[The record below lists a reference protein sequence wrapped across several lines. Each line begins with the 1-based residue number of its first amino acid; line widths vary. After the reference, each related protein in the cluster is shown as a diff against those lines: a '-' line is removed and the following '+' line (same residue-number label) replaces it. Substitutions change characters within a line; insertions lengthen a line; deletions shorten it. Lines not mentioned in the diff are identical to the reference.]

1 MSTPTVEETR
11 LQEYIRA
18 GRHKARTD
26 LHWLC
31 HNILGMKKIASHVH
45 GPIIEF
51 LQGFEDVQGEDRW
64 DSAKRA
70 FVYTPRASDPVD
82 AIPDER
88 LRRRL
93 ILAPRGWYKTSLNII
108 AHTIQWILNF
118 PDVTILIM
126 HASQET
132 AEQML
137 ALIKYHFQHNETM
150 RYFFPEFCAKRGAKE
165 FGTQTAFNCPTRRNW
180 STSST
185 VSVAGVESVRTG
197 MHYHVMKF
205 TDIVDPKNSATKDQ
219 CEKIVYAYGMAR
231 NLLIG
236 PAYWMDVEGTRYN
249 FSDLYGRI
257 VDEWES
263 VEKELKLAAVEG
275 RAPRKKHLFSC
286 FTMGCFKKDVTGV
299 KDREEFT
306 PDELNLPYL
315 IDPETG
321 HEISRFPEEFPWE
334 ALNDLRNDPVTGE
347 QLFASQQLNNPV
359 ETDNVIFSLRDI
371 KWKTP
376 EEIAHVNIQYF
387 ITIVDTAE
395 TASKRSDFTAITT
408 LGVDRMNRR
417 YVVDIRHGKFLP
429 DRIVDLIFE
438 VQQKWRP
445 VKIKVEETGFVRGL
459 RTSIERRRQMTGV
472 SPNFEWITR
481 DTQIAKTERITMTL
495 QPWFRNGLIFFSTAL
510 DEHVKEQIK
519 HELTRFPKYQH
530 DDILD
535 TLADAFQNEFVFG
548 PVKEDPSI
556 AASLEHARRT
566 MFTRLAD
573 YNRIF
578 HPELLTGASDP
589 WSGLGS

>member
-1 MSTPTVEETR
+1 MTAIDQAQ
-11 LQEYIRA
+11 LQEYIRL

-26 LHWLC
+26 LRWLC
-31 HNILGMKKIASHVH
+31 HNILGMKKIADVH
-45 GPIIEF
+45 KPIIEF
-51 LQGFEDVQGEDRW
+51 LQGFEDIQGEDKW
-64 DSAKRA
+64 DADKKR
-70 FVYTPRASDPVD
+70 FVYTPRASDPVN
-82 AIPDER
+82 AITDDK

-108 AHTIQWILNF
+108 AHTIQWLLNF

-137 ALIKYHFQHNETM
+137 ALIKYHFQHNPTM
-150 RYFFPEFCAKRGAKE
+150 RYFFPEFCCKLGAKE
-165 FGTQTAFNCPTRRNW
+165 FGTQTAFNLPCRKNW
-180 STSST
+180 STSSS

-236 PAYWMDVEGTRYN
+236 PAYWIDVEGTRYN

-257 VDEWES
+257 IDEWES
-263 VEKELKLAAVEG
+263 VEKELKEAAEAG

-286 FTMGCFKKDVTGV
+286 FTMGCFKKDVRGV
-299 KDREEFT
+299 KAREEFT

-315 IDPETG
+315 IDEATG

-359 ETDNVIFSLRDI
+359 ETDNVMFSLRDI

-376 EEIAHVNIQYF
+376 EEIARVNMQYF
-387 ITIVDTAE
+387 ITIIDTAE
-395 TASKRSDFTAITT
+395 TASKKSDFTAITT
-408 LGVDRMNRR
+408 IGVDRMNRR

-429 DRIVDLIFE
+429 DKIIDHIFD
-438 VQQKWRP
+438 VQLKFRP
-445 VKIKVEETGFVRGL
+445 LKIKVEETGFVRGL
-459 RTSIERRRQMTGV
+459 RTSIARRSQITHV
-472 SPNFEWITR
+472 YPNFDYIPR
-481 DTQIAKTERITMTL
+481 DTQISKTERIALTL
-495 QPWFRNGLIFFSTAL
+495 QPWFRNGLIFFSTGL

-535 TLADAFQNEFVFG
+535 TLADAFQNELVFG
-548 PVKEDPSI
+548 PVKEDKSV
-556 AASLEHARRT
+556 AENLAYAQKVMYE
-566 MFTRLAD
+566 RLAE
-573 YNRIF
+573 YNAIF
-578 HPELLTGASDP
+578 HPDTNPRNSP
-589 WSGLGS
+589 WGGLGE